1 MLTRAL
7 LEAGARVVAV
17 ERDPSLAAGLR
28 ARFGE
33 GVSVVEV
40 DALDWHVPAEQF
52 AVVANLP
59 FAGSLAILSRL
70 LDPGGALVQADAIVQ
85 WELASKQ
92 AALWPAT
99 LRGTYWR
106 AWFELTPVRRL
117 SRTAFAPPP
126 SVDAAVLQVRRRAR
140 PLVPVAERRSYR
152 RFLEDGFGSRDRL
165 TRGLRRWVT
174 PRQVRRIA
182 AVAGFDPHAQA
193 RDLDAAQWA
202 ELFAAAQRSTSCR

>member
-1 MLTRAL
+1 LTAAL
-7 LEAGARVVAV
+7 VDAGARILALELDPELATRLRGRFDGRV
-17 ERDPSLAAGLR
+17 E
-28 ARFGE
+28 
-33 GVSVVEV
+33 VHEV
-40 DALDWHVPAEQF
+40 DARAFDWPREPF

-202 ELFAAAQRSTSCR
+202 ELFAVAQRSTSCR